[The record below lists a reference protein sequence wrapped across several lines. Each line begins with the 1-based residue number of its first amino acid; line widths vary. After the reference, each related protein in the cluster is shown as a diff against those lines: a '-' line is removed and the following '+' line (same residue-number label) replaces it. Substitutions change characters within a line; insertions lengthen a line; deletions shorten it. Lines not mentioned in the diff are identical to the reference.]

1 MENLQTNIL
10 QQNFE
15 LAEKILIATD
25 LRVTTLDHV
34 RSYFKAGS
42 DFHGTDLW
50 KEALSEL
57 DEKTYPKS
65 AISIFKEKFG
75 SHRND
80 QEFQVKEA
88 FLRAENLV
96 VTSCYKAIVE
106 ERNVRF
112 AIARKV
118 IN

>member
-1 MENLQTNIL
+1 METIQTNIL
-10 QQNFE
+10 QQNFD
-15 LAEKILIATD
+15 LAEQNLINTD

-34 RSYFKAGS
+34 RSYFKAGL
-42 DFHGTDLW
+42 DFYGEDSW

-65 AISIFKEKFG
+65 AISIFKEKFE

-80 QEFQVKEA
+80 QEFQAKEA

-96 VTSCYKAIVE
+96 VTNCHKA
-106 ERNVRF
+106 
-112 AIARKV
+112 AIEQTKAKFKLARKV
-118 IN
+118 II